1 MGEPNQA
8 AVAAVEEANKAIA
21 TAKETE
27 GLAPE
32 TEEQSAEG
40 VQEVVPGSPPA
51 TQDSKAARAAE
62 DPAIVDAV
70 IKRISSDPQY
80 RAMFNIQPGVGPPSG
95 YYRRIYQNET
105 ALHVPGGLEVEH
117 PPNWRPKAPAK
128 IKMYVADDGSHT
140 DYTAAQIPPDKAGIL
155 SPAKI
160 NPATGEPELTEG
172 YKQWLDARYSGGRLD
187 GRVAMDIAVG
197 SVNAGED
204 SRQLVDDVTG
214 QAADFADAGIDI
226 TEGALA

>member
-1 MGEPNQA
+1 
-8 AVAAVEEANKAIA
+8 
-21 TAKETE
+21 
-27 GLAPE
+27 
-32 TEEQSAEG
+32 
-40 VQEVVPGSPPA
+40 
-51 TQDSKAARAAE
+51 
-62 DPAIVDAV
+62 
-70 IKRISSDPQY
+70 
-80 RAMFNIQPGVGPPSG
+80 
-95 YYRRIYQNET
+95 
-105 ALHVPGGLEVEH
+105 
-117 PPNWRPKAPAK
+117 
-128 IKMYVADDGSHT
+128 MYVADDGSHT